1 MNHSHVVNMDF
12 IEFYGSYPDVYLSPA
27 DQQGNRIIKMINYS
41 DLHKRIKRSRWG
53 PACTC
58 VPIYIYTA
66 TAFLFFNLVV
76 QLYSAAITEFVQG
89 PRYKKMSA
97 KLQPSNNICPYY
109 IYVLAAF
116 NVMCLHLD
124 TLTLHC
130 FLCTYTQKI
139 C

>member
-1 MNHSHVVNMDF
+1 MFYLCIHIYIYICVYVCKVAVVVVLILIKLSKKIKIYIIDPENHSHVVNTDF

-53 PACTC
+53 PAC
-58 VPIYIYTA
+58 VPVPRTYIYTRR

-89 PRYKKMSA
+89 PR
-97 KLQPSNNICPYY
+97 NE
-109 IYVLAAF
+109 
-116 NVMCLHLD
+116 NVS
-124 TLTLHC
+124 
-130 FLCTYTQKI
+130 
-139 C
+139 